1 MQFSR
6 RVSSIKYHIAFLIFC
21 FSLLSFPVF
30 SQTDP
35 NDESRTDNQFRGE
48 VEVSVPIYKE
58 FYLTAGGDLRV
69 GQVDKNRFVRGEIG
83 ALYKQKIGKYLTI
96 VPRYRYRAEQ
106 LFNGASSTE
115 NRLSADGIVNFM
127 IRKFEITGN
136 NLFEFRFRRS
146 GNSQRYRNR
155 LKVSHPVKIGDSN
168 VDLFASDE
176 VYYEWEERAWTR
188 NRLKIGFGKD
198 LSERSG
204 YEIYYMRQNDGFS
217 RPGDLRVFG
226 IEFEF
231 ETKKLFGR
239 GK

>member
-1 MQFSR
+1 MLI
-6 RVSSIKYHIAFLIFC
+6 VGLKYFLRIVFIVLPL
-21 FSLLSFPVF
+21 FFTSAVFPQNGEEPR
-30 SQTDP
+30 S
-35 NDESRTDNQFRGE
+35 ENQARGE
-48 VEVSVPIYKE
+48 IEVAVPIVRDL
-58 FYLTAGGDLRV
+58 FFTVGGDLRL
-69 GQVDKNRFVRGEIG
+69 GQVDENRFARGEVG
-83 ALYKQKIGKYLTI
+83 FLYKQKIGEYFTV

-115 NRLSADGIVNFM
+115 NRLSADGVVNFKT
-127 IRKFEITGN
+127 RKFQITDN

-155 LKVSHPVKIGDSN
+155 LKISHPVKIGETKIE
-168 VDLFASDE
+168 LFASDE
-176 VYYEWEERAWTR
+176 IYYEWEERAWTR
-188 NRLKIGFGKD
+188 NRFKVGFGKD
-198 LSERSG
+198 LGERGG